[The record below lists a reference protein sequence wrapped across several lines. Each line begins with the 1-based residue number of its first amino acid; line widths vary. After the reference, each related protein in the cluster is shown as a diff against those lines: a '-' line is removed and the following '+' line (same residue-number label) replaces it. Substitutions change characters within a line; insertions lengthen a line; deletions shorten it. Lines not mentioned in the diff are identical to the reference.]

1 MHPIFSSARTLGL
14 ALAFWGLVAALI
26 CAVLAALAPP
36 SSSSQAHLLG
46 FDTALFA
53 WPWYAVLL
61 FFCLP
66 SYAIAERLPWR
77 GQALWQAVAAQVS
90 AALIAL
96 SFWWFCGVLWFKL
109 VQASG
114 WFVTEA
120 PPSPSRAH
128 LLLALTVYCVS
139 SMWHWLYIQLQ
150 QNNDQH
156 QGDLQQRLL
165 VSEVELQAIKATLH
179 PHFLYNS
186 LNMLADLALV
196 APQKVRGLCIQL
208 ADFLRYSLRFAER
221 AEVSFED
228 ELMHIDNY
236 LKIEK
241 ERCAE
246 RLQLEWQIAEAS
258 RSCRVFPLLLL
269 PLVENAVK
277 HGIGSAIEPG
287 FIRLRADVVDK
298 RLVLELRNSFDP
310 LGAPVK
316 GTGHGLSSLRKRL
329 EHHYGRAAVFSAGA
343 ETREFYVSISVP
355 AEAIKVD

>member
-1 MHPIFSSARTLGL
+1 M
-14 ALAFWGLVAALI
+14 AFWGLVAALI
-26 CAVLAALAPP
+26 CAVLATLAPQ
-36 SSSSQAHLLG
+36 SSSAPAHLSG

-77 GQALWQAVAAQVS
+77 GRANWQALAAQVC
-90 AALIAL
+90 AALVAL
-96 SFWWFCGVLWFKL
+96 SFWWLCGVLWFKL

-114 WFVTEA
+114 WFITEA
-120 PPSPSRAH
+120 PPSPARAH

-139 SMWHWLYIQLQ
+139 SMWHWLYLHLQ
-150 QNNDQH
+150 QSNDQQ
-156 QGDLQQRLL
+156 QGNLQQRLL
-165 VSEVELQAIKATLH
+165 ISEVELQAIKATLH

-196 APQKVRGLCIQL
+196 APQKVHGLCIQL
-208 ADFLRYSLRFAER
+208 ADFLRYSLRFTER
-221 AEVSFED
+221 GEVSFTE
-228 ELMHIDNY
+228 ELTHIDNY
-236 LKIEK
+236 LEIEK
-241 ERCAE
+241 ERCGK
-246 RLQLEWQIAEAS
+246 RLQLEWQIGEAS
-258 RSCRVFPLLLL
+258 HCCRVFPLLLL

-298 RLVLELRNSFDP
+298 RLVLEVRNSFDS
-310 LGAPVK
+310 LGAPAK

-329 EHHYGRAAVFSAGA
+329 QHHYGRAALFSAHA
-343 ETREFYVSISVP
+343 EAREFCVRISVP